1 MDKFNIIG
9 FYFRIFAI
17 HICRWINFKK
27 DINTGAALLLPAHF
41 STKLTRWIYTT
52 RKWCCS
58 YNASEYIFSNVSA
71 RTVYAH

>member
-1 MDKFNIIG
+1 MDKFNII
-9 FYFRIFAI
+9 FFISASLQYTFS
-17 HICRWINFKK
+17 RWINFKK

>member
-1 MDKFNIIG
+1 MDKFNR
-9 FYFRIFAI
+9 FLLQTFRIFAI
-17 HICRWINFKK
+17 HIWINFKK